1 MPYGSEQYEVKG
13 IGGYEA
19 VPCEPQKP
27 TVKDHLDE
35 TCAILKELLA
45 CMNDSRLAMFGDE
58 MPKPNEPLPEPCN
71 LYATSALVLRQ
82 AHFALDAFLAIRKKL
97 F

>member
-1 MPYGSEQYEVKG
+1 MHYGTEQYEVKG

-19 VPCEPQKP
+19 APCEPPQA
-27 TVKDHLDE
+27 TVKDNLDE
-35 TCAILKELLA
+35 TCTILKELLI

-58 MPKPNEPLPEPCN
+58 TPKPKEPLPEPCN
-71 LYATSALVLRQ
+71 LYATSALVMGQ
-82 AHFALDAFLAIRKKL
+82 AHLALDTFVAIRKKL

>member
-19 VPCEPQKP
+19 APCEPPIP
-27 TVKDHLDE
+27 TVKDNLDE
-35 TCAILKELLA
+35 TCAILKELLT
-45 CMNDSRLAMFGDE
+45 CMNESRLAMFGDE

-71 LYATSALVLRQ
+71 LYTTSVLVMMQ
-82 AHFALDAFLAIRKKL
+82 AHLAFDAFLAIRKKL